1 MSNKTIK
8 NRPANTNDIIIDD
21 GSRVYNI
28 KNKRGEFLGKF
39 VFIPSDMSII
49 DRYQHAVS
57 TFDSL
62 QEKLRN
68 EPGDADIIKLKKE
81 CEEDIKKEIDYMFG
95 ADASGTFFTI
105 TTPFTPLDSG
115 EFFVESVLNAVRL
128 IIEKETGKRLEKA
141 KSRAS
146 KYTERYHK

>member
-8 NRPANTNDIIIDD
+8 NRPGNTNDIIIDD

-28 KNKRGEFLGKF
+28 RNKRGEILGKF
-39 VFIPSDMSII
+39 VFIPSDMNIM
-49 DRYQHAVS
+49 DRYQHAIE
-57 TFDSL
+57 TFNKL
-62 QEKLRN
+62 QEKISN
-68 EPGDADIIKLKKE
+68 EPENSDIIKIKNE
-81 CEEDIKKEIDYMFG
+81 CEEEIKKEIDYLFR

-105 TTPFTPLDSG
+105 TTPFTPLESG
-115 EFFVESVLNAVRL
+115 EFFVESVLNSVKL

-141 KSRAS
+141 NSRAS